1 MSVDLRVIIN
11 RKEYSPDWACYLF
24 DAKLLMCCSS
34 AMDRCGQG
42 SGVDHQR
49 WITSGVRAWA
59 APSTNLPTLDNW
71 CSRTFA
77 ITFKCA
83 YQECWVVKLNL
94 AVFRCWECCMSYS
107 VDQISVKVV
116 QPIQVDVV
124 FYLVACGDG
133 WVRVLRRVNLAG
145 MRFSS
150 MGLGN
155 VNSQENLIH
164 N

>member
-1 MSVDLRVIIN
+1 
-11 RKEYSPDWACYLF
+11 
-24 DAKLLMCCSS
+24 
-34 AMDRCGQG
+34 
-42 SGVDHQR
+42 
-49 WITSGVRAWA
+49 
-59 APSTNLPTLDNW
+59 
-71 CSRTFA
+71 
-77 ITFKCA
+77 
-83 YQECWVVKLNL
+83 
-94 AVFRCWECCMSYS
+94 MSYS